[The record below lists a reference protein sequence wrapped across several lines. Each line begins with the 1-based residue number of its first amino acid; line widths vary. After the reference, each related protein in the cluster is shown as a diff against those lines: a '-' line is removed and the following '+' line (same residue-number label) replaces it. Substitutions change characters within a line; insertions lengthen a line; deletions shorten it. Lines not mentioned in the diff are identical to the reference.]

1 MCIADELLSVII
13 PAYNAG
19 IYLSKCLESILTQ
32 TYRNLEIILINDGS
46 TDETP
51 KICDEYKERDKRI
64 RVIHQVN
71 IGLLASR
78 EKGVSLAQGERIA
91 FVDSD
96 DWIEPNYFEVLL
108 KEMRGADIVS
118 AGTIKKFVDE
128 AGREAEEKNLLS
140 AGVYETDAQREALY
154 NKMLCANPPFEFGV
168 LPYMWN
174 KIFKK
179 KMLCPLLKE
188 VDKRIFDGEDVS
200 IVYAYF
206 LQAKKIVLSN
216 YCGYHYV
223 IHNKSMS
230 NKKRRVD
237 YFNEACLY
245 EWLYKQFAASPYE
258 DFLIPQLNRYM
269 LMMLWKRE
277 PSMYIE
283 ANKFVFPYQRIP
295 YGSKIIIYGA
305 GDLGNAYLVQLQ
317 QNGYC
322 DIIAVADQKY
332 KNSTNPIEIVPDA
345 IIGLQFDYI
354 VVSVVNKMV
363 ADSIRNYLMNL
374 GVEESKIVVGE
385 SMR

>member
-1 MCIADELLSVII
+1 MLSVIVPI
-13 PAYNAG
+13 YNREMT
-19 IYLSKCLESILTQ
+19 LSRCIASIVNQ
-32 TYRNLEIILINDGS
+32 TFQELEIILVNDGS
-46 TDETP
+46 TDQSLE
-51 KICDEYKERDKRI
+51 ICNRFASENENIIVIDK
-64 RVIHQVN
+64 QN
-71 IGLLASR
+71 SGAQASR
-78 EKGVSLAQGERIA
+78 FEGLKQATGTYIA

-96 DWIEPNYFEVLL
+96 DWIAPDYFERLWQLL
-108 KEMRGADIVS
+108 GDADIVS
-118 AGTIKKFVDE
+118 AGATKIFLDE
-128 AGREAEEKNLLS
+128 NEREEKELNIIS
-140 AGVYETDAQREALY
+140 EGVYETEKQIVDFYKQ
-154 NKMLCANPPFEFGV
+154 MLCFCPPFDFGV

-179 KMLCPLLKE
+179 ELLYSLLE
-188 VDKRIFDGEDVS
+188 DMDKRIFDGEDVALS
-200 IVYAYF
+200 FAY
-206 LQAKKIVLSN
+206 LVISRKIVLSD
-216 YCGYHYV
+216 YCGYYYTVHKDSLC
-223 IHNKSMS
+223 NA
-230 NKKRRVD
+230 KRKVD
-237 YFNEACLY
+237 YYNEACLY
-245 EWLYKQFAASPYE
+245 EWLYKQFATSPYE

-332 KNSTNPIEIVPDA
+332 ENSTNTFEIAPDA
-345 IIGLQFDYI
+345 IIDLQFDYI